1 MRISQLSQRA
11 GLPVGTVKFYLR
23 TGLLHPGRATSATQ
37 AVYDESHLERLRL
50 VRALLEIGGLTHA
63 EIQRV
68 LVILTTAP
76 AEPLGAVEAFA
87 RATIPGPRDGDV
99 DVTPA
104 RELAEDFGWQVDDD
118 SPFLSDLARSLAALD
133 ALGVAPSR
141 DRLRTY
147 AEAASHAA
155 RSDVQAVTDADD
167 DSRTLVA
174 ATSATLTDSLLG
186 SLRQLAVE
194 NQVHRQRGRVPV
206 QRISIPSA

>member
-1 MRISQLSQRA
+1 
-11 GLPVGTVKFYLR
+11 
-23 TGLLHPGRATSATQ
+23 
-37 AVYDESHLERLRL
+37 VYDESHLERLRL

-68 LVILTTAP
+68 LDTLTTAP
-76 AEPLGAVEAFA
+76 AEPLEAVEAFA
-87 RATIPGPRDGDV
+87 RATIPAPREGDV
-99 DVTPA
+99 DVAPA
-104 RELAEDFGWQVDDD
+104 RELAEDLGWQVDDD
-118 SPFLSDLARSLAALD
+118 SPFLSDLARSLAALE
-133 ALGVAPSR
+133 ALGVAPSW

-174 ATSATLTDSLLG
+174 ATSATLADSLLG

-194 NQVHRQRGRVPV
+194 NQVHRQRGRVPSP
-206 QRISIPSA
+206 RIAIPSA

>member
-1 MRISQLSQRA
+1 MPPSLPRGTTPARA
-11 GLPVGTVKFYLR
+11 RRLPVGTVKFYLR

-68 LVILTTAP
+68 LDTVSTAP
-76 AEPLGAVEAFA
+76 EEPLEAVEAFA
-87 RATIPGPRDGDV
+87 RATVPGPREGAV
-99 DVTPA
+99 DLTPA
-104 RELAEDFGWQVDDD
+104 RELAQDLGCAA
-118 SPFLSDLARSLAALD
+118 SDAGSA
-133 ALGVAPSR
+133 GVAPSR
-141 DRLRTY
+141 ERLRTY

-167 DSRTLVA
+167 DSRVLVA
-174 ATSATLTDSLLG
+174 ATSATLADSLLG

-194 NQVHRQRGRVPV
+194 NQVRRQRSRVPSP
-206 QRISIPSA
+206 RISVPSA